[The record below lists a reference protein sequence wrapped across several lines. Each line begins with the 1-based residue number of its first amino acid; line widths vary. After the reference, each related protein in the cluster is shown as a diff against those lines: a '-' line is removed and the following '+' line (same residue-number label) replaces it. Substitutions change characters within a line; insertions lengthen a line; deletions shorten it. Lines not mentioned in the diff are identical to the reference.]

1 MGKCGSNVSMRK
13 YLKTTA
19 LNQARTCLKEYVLV
33 LQKYHPDITQRIRP
47 IGIHRSEPIVR
58 AMRGLYTGSIKQ
70 SPLESHVHDHVIAG
84 PSSTTLS

>member
-1 MGKCGSNVSMRK
+1 MCMDRGGSNVSMRK

-58 AMRGLYTGSIKQ
+58 AMRGCIQ
-70 SPLESHVHDHVIAG
+70 AV
-84 PSSTTLS
+84 SSRALWNPTFTTM